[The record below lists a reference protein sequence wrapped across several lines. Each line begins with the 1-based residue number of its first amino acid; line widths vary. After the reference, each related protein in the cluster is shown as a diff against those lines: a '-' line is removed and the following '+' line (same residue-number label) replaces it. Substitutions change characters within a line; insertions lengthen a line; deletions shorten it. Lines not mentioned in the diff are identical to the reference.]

1 MVKLTAGAN
10 QWTGVMIES
19 SGVIVTTSLALGS
32 SPLAAFRTFDG
43 STGQAWVVGRDDNMD
58 LAVLGVINPAQTFDT
73 ISIHAGNPPWR
84 DEALVLMHYQP
95 NSFSPYKVNSSVVGS
110 RQDGVTGI
118 DYLQMSG
125 FSVGGEQGGGAIDA
139 KGVLR
144 GLRMDSARMIAL
156 GIGRIGE
163 AWTMDAR
170 ALSSAMVP
178 RLKAGVS
185 NINVTDGQCTQ
196 LGAPP
201 PIPAIFKGDITAND
215 APLAVGQRVYAR
227 VTKTSTGEELWFS
240 QVVATEGRYFITVSI
255 CDASFKNSTTN
266 TSIVEFWFDSNATA
280 TTSTYD
286 PGKIATNDLTF

>member
-125 FSVGGEQGGGAIDA
+125 FSVGGEQGGGAI
-139 KGVLR
+139 VPLSR
-144 GLRMDSARMIAL
+144 LGL
-156 GIGRIGE
+156 
-163 AWTMDAR
+163 
-170 ALSSAMVP
+170 
-178 RLKAGVS
+178 
-185 NINVTDGQCTQ
+185 
-196 LGAPP
+196 
-201 PIPAIFKGDITAND
+201 
-215 APLAVGQRVYAR
+215 
-227 VTKTSTGEELWFS
+227 
-240 QVVATEGRYFITVSI
+240 
-255 CDASFKNSTTN
+255 
-266 TSIVEFWFDSNATA
+266 
-280 TTSTYD
+280 
-286 PGKIATNDLTF
+286 

>member
-1 MVKLTAGAN
+1 
-10 QWTGVMIES
+10 
-19 SGVIVTTSLALGS
+19 
-32 SPLAAFRTFDG
+32 
-43 STGQAWVVGRDDNMD
+43 VVGRDDNID

-73 ISIHAGNPPWR
+73 ISIYAGNPPGR
-84 DEALVLMHYQP
+84 NEALVLMHYQP
-95 NSFSPYKVNSSVVGS
+95 NGVSPDKFNSSVVGS
-110 RQDGVTGI
+110 RRDGVTGI

-125 FSVGGEQGGGAIDA
+125 FSVGGEQGGGAFDA

-144 GLRMDSARMIAL
+144 SLRMDSARMISL

-163 AWTMDAR
+163 VWTMDAF

-185 NINVTDGQCTQ
+185 IINVTDGQCTQ

-201 PIPAIFKGDITAND
+201 PIPAIFKGDITANN
-215 APLAVGQRVYAR
+215 APLAVGQRLYAR

-240 QVVATEGRYFITVSI
+240 QVVAVEGRYFITVSI

-266 TSIVEFWFDSNATA
+266 TSIIEFWFDSNATA